1 MKINSKTPEILSL
14 AVGSCKRENR
24 FFYRFQL
31 DISCCFFLFFFF
43 LLLLFLVKFIITE

>member
-14 AVGSCKRENR
+14 AVGGCKRENR

-31 DISCCFFLFFFF
+31 DISCFFFVLFFR
-43 LLLLFLVKFIITE
+43 IIIIFS

>member
-31 DISCCFFLFFFF
+31 DISFFFF
-43 LLLLFLVKFIITE
+43 VLFFLIIIIFS

>member
-1 MKINSKTPEILSL
+1 MKINSKTTEILSL

-31 DISCCFFLFFFF
+31 DISCFLLFFF
-43 LLLLFLVKFIITE
+43 LLIIIFS

>member
-1 MKINSKTPEILSL
+1 MKINSKTTEILSL

-31 DISCCFFLFFFF
+31 DISCFFVFVFF
-43 LLLLFLVKFIITE
+43 LLIIIFS